1 MAVPWKA
8 DLSKAVLL
16 KAGLLEAVP
25 LQAAVPAASEP
36 LLPNPALAPM
46 ETSDQEQAQALA
58 DEPGSATVAAALAG
72 SVPAQRDD
80 RVGPHGRTG

>member
-25 LQAAVPAASEP
+25 FQAAVPAASEP

-46 ETSDQEQAQALA
+46 ETSDLEQALA
-58 DEPGSATVAAALAG
+58 DEPGSATVAAALAC